1 MDTDFLLGAGLAFLI
16 VVLGWGDQ
24 IRGTQEK
31 ILTQEREYL
40 NTLRLKWGEVQALF
54 RDSGDQTTR
63 LAALLRLI
71 GRESVA
77 NVVNI
82 QLVAD
87 FEKLAKIRAI
97 LENMYRRRFN
107 LVLAASVCMLVFGLL
122 SVRLSGA
129 IGPGVSWEGIYFTI
143 SFFIIF
149 LIMGFTV
156 SINIFENSLRKV
168 LQEIEDNLRL
178 AVDEKATT
186 ASTSRAQGVDFETE

>member
-54 RDSGDQTTR
+54 RESGDQTTK

-87 FEKLAKIRAI
+87 F
-97 LENMYRRRFN
+97 
-107 LVLAASVCMLVFGLL
+107 
-122 SVRLSGA
+122 
-129 IGPGVSWEGIYFTI
+129 
-143 SFFIIF
+143 
-149 LIMGFTV
+149 
-156 SINIFENSLRKV
+156 
-168 LQEIEDNLRL
+168 
-178 AVDEKATT
+178 
-186 ASTSRAQGVDFETE
+186 